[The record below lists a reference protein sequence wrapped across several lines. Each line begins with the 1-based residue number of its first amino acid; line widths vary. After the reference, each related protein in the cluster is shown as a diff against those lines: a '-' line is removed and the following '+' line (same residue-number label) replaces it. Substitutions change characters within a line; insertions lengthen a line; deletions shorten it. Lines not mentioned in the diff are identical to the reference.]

1 MSLRAGMLAVA
12 LFFGAIA
19 GVPMTPQEIEEAM
32 SFDNRAKVAHVL
44 KEEKED
50 DGE

>member
-1 MSLRAGMLAVA
+1 MLRAGMLAIA
-12 LFFGAIA
+12 LFFGAMA
-19 GVPMTPQEIEEAM
+19 GVPMTPEEIEQAM
-32 SFDNRAKVAHVL
+32 SLENQPKIAYVL